1 MRFGL
6 SLVVGGGAD
15 NDYTLKRAIDE
26 RLEMARTAQAAGFE
40 VASTGQHFGQ
50 ATGAVLAQPMPLLA
64 RMAADVP
71 GMTLQTGVLL
81 GPFYHPVVLAEEM
94 AALHA
99 ITDGHFQAAIGLG
112 YRDTEFAMFG
122 QSRKERLPRTVELI
136 GIVRDLLAGKTVTHE
151 GRFFNLT
158 DVSLGDRAVEQP
170 PPKVLI
176 GASALPGVE
185 RSARIADGVYLDGHR
200 LKSEVAEYIE
210 IYRQEL
216 AASGNPGEFSLR
228 RELRLGN
235 SRTEVLDAGR
245 AAWAR
250 GMDDYASHQ
259 LEGPLQWIGDELR
272 SGGYSRELP
281 FIVGTPEECAE
292 ELDEY
297 ARMGVETMILRIQVA
312 GVGHAEAM
320 RGIERFGAEVLPLV
334 RGASAA

>member
-6 SLVVGGGAD
+6 SLVVGDGGSGQE
-15 NDYTLKRAIDE
+15 YTLRRAVTE
-26 RLEMARTAQAAGFE
+26 RLEMARTAHAAGFE

-50 ATGAVLAQPMPLLA
+50 GTGAVLAQPMPLLA

-99 ITDGHFQAAIGLG
+99 ITDGRFQAAIGLG

-136 GIVRDLLAGKTVTHE
+136 AIVRELLAGKTVTHH
-151 GRFFNLT
+151 GRFFNLD
-158 DVSLGDRAVEQP
+158 DVSLGERAVEQP

-200 LKSEVAEYIE
+200 LKSEVADYIDV
-210 IYRQEL
+210 YRQAL
-216 AASGNPGEFSLR
+216 AVSGNPGEFSLR
-228 RELRLGN
+228 REVRFGA

-245 AAWAR
+245 SAWAQ
-250 GMDDYASHQ
+250 GMDHYTSHQ
-259 LEGPLQWIGDELR
+259 LEGPLEWIANELR
-272 SGGYSRELP
+272 AGGYSRELP
-281 FIVGTPEECAE
+281 FIVGTPEECAQ
-292 ELDEY
+292 ELVEY
-297 ARMGVETMILRIQVA
+297 AQMGVETMILRIQVA
-312 GVGHAEAM
+312 GAGFAEAM
-320 RGIERFGAEVLPLV
+320 SAIERFGAEVIPLV
-334 RGASAA
+334 RGAGY